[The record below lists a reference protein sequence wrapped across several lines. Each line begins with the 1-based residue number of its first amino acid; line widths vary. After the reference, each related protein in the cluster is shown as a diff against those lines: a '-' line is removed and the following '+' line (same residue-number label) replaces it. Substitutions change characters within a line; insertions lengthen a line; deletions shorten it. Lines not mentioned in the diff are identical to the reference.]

1 MEEYEKFCEKALT
14 RVQEASLSA
23 ESFLPAQ
30 AQSVSLIRFH
40 GVAVLSPLLTIE
52 KRKEIQQEKQ
62 KALDVQTR
70 KQANRKKA
78 LLTRVQEIL
87 ENVQVRKA
95 PNASDFDQ
103 WATETVSCSPEFRDL
118 NAPATVPNSLPSPTE
133 DCTPVKLEKITG
145 LLPLGNKDRHSPNEL
160 SLSRDSKGSGSPKR
174 GASPDSRQTVNGA
187 ALRLSTGSSQ
197 ETHISDSPLL
207 AKEKQDPSCLADI
220 TPDPYIMSLQN
231 LMKKS
236 KEYMEREQARRSLR
250 SSAKRSVSESHSDKE
265 NDAAKAS
272 DCVKEKAPPMPT
284 GRHCGS
290 TIPDKPSLNKSNV
303 LLQGASQASN
313 MGTSVLASFSKVD
326 LPVGTDSPAVPDVE
340 SAFKVFPTFITENK
354 GIKTLTGPYAKLPSP
369 EPSVSPPM
377 HRRRSRPSSACQI
390 LINNPV
396 NACELS
402 PKGKEEAVDR
412 VAPAAAEETTNESE
426 IVPKSPTDLTGVC
439 SSKVS
444 ASKILLGTTRDTVVG
459 KPSQVYQAL
468 GNQLDNKVTVEHA
481 AMEGPII
488 GDEREIQKVDN
499 TCMAVPKL
507 HELHTTSQCV
517 ASQAVEDV
525 CGLKSASMLA
535 KNSCNLQMELNKSY
549 DVKNPSP
556 LLMQNQ
562 NSRQQMDTPP
572 VPCGNEQFL
581 NNSFEKVKRRLDLD
595 IDSLQKEN
603 CPYIV
608 TAGVAEQERDHLPER
623 RYPKGSVCMN
633 RNKMLETS
641 PKEGQEVL
649 KMKMLA
655 FEEMRKRLEEQHA
668 QQLSLLI
675 AEQEREQERL
685 QREIE
690 EQEKMLTE
698 KAVTA
703 DVSDLNSMLEL
714 EWRKRSG
721 SALLETVLSQVDLL
735 QASDNSGFTNS
746 ALQQSFGSASE
757 GPFYLWGSLTSGVTK
772 LSITRPFGRA
782 QAKWSQVFS
791 PEIQAKFNKIT
802 AVAKGFLT
810 RKLMQTD
817 KLKQLR
823 QTVKDTMEFIRS
835 FQSEAPLKRGVVSAQ
850 DASLQERVLAQ
861 LRAALYGIHDIFF
874 VMDAAERMS
883 ILHHDREAR
892 KEKLLRQM
900 DKMKSPRVA
909 LSAATQKSLDRK
921 KFMKVAEMGMP
932 NKKFLLKQNPSETR
946 VLQPSQ
952 GQNAPVH
959 RLLSRQ
965 GTPKTSVKGVVQNRQ
980 KPSQSRV
987 PNRAPV
993 SGAYAGK
1000 IQRKRPNVATI

>member
-1 MEEYEKFCEKALT
+1 MEEYEEFCEKALA
-14 RVQEASLSA
+14 RAQAASLST

-30 AQSVSLIRFH
+30 ADSVSLIRFH
-40 GVAVLSPLLTIE
+40 GLAVLSPLLTIE

-103 WATETVSCSPEFRDL
+103 WATETIYSNSEVKSL
-118 NAPATVPNSLPSPTE
+118 NAPATIPNSLPSPPE
-133 DCTPVKLEKITG
+133 HCTSVKLEKVTG
-145 LLPLGNKDRHSPNEL
+145 LLPVGNKDQHNANGM
-160 SLSRDSKGSGSPKR
+160 SLPSDSEGSDSLKR
-174 GASPDSRQTVNGA
+174 CDSPDSRQAENGA
-187 ALRLSTGSSQ
+187 APRLSAASSQ
-197 ETHISDSPLL
+197 ETLISDGPLS
-207 AKEKQDPSCLADI
+207 AKEEQDPSRLPEV

-236 KEYMEREQARRSLR
+236 KEFVEREQSRRSLR
-250 SSAKRSVSESHSDKE
+250 SGAKRSASESHSDKE
-265 NDAAKAS
+265 NDAAKAG
-272 DCVKEKAPPMPT
+272 DCVKEKTPPLPT

-326 LPVGTDSPAVPDVE
+326 LPVGNDSPTLPDAE
-340 SAFKVFPTFITENK
+340 AAFKVIPTFITENK
-354 GIKTLTGPYAKLPSP
+354 VIKSLTGPYAKLPSP
-369 EPSVSPPM
+369 EPSVSPTM
-377 HRRRSRPSSACQI
+377 HRRHSRPSSACQI

-402 PKGKEEAVDR
+402 PKGKEEAMHR
-412 VAPAAAEETTNESE
+412 VTPAAGETTKESE
-426 IVPKSPTDLTGVC
+426 IVPKSPADFTG
-439 SSKVS
+439 KVS
-444 ASKILLGTTRDTVVG
+444 ASKSMLETTKEMVMG
-459 KPSQVYQAL
+459 KPTQGHQAL
-468 GNQLDNKVTVEHA
+468 GNQVDNKVTVEHA
-481 AMEGPII
+481 AMEGALTP
-488 GDEREIQKVDN
+488 DEREVRKVDS

-517 ASQAVEDV
+517 ASQAMEDV
-525 CGLKSASMLA
+525 CGLKSANMLA

-556 LLMQNQ
+556 LLMQTQ
-562 NSRQQMDTPP
+562 MSRHQMDTPL

-581 NNSFEKVKRRLDLD
+581 DNSFEKVKRRLDLD

-603 CPYIV
+603 CPYII
-608 TAGVAEQERDHLPER
+608 TTGVAEQEREHLRER
-623 RYPKGSVCMN
+623 RYSKGSGYI
-633 RNKMLETS
+633 NKNKILETS
-641 PKEGQEVL
+641 PKGQEIL
-649 KMKMLA
+649 KSRMLA

-690 EQEKMLTE
+690 EQEKMLKE
-698 KAVTA
+698 KAVAA
-703 DVSDLNSMLEL
+703 DVSDLSSALEL

-721 SALLETVLSQVDLL
+721 SALLETMLSQVDSL
-735 QASDNSGFTNS
+735 QTSDNSGFTNS
-746 ALQQSFGSASE
+746 ALQYSFGSASE
-757 GPFYLWGSLTSGVTK
+757 APFYLWGSLASGVTK
-772 LSITRPFGRA
+772 LSVTRPFGRA

-883 ILHHDREAR
+883 ILYHDREAR

-900 DKMKSPRVA
+900 GKMRSPRVA

-932 NKKFLLKQNPSETR
+932 NKKFLLKQSPSETR
-946 VLQPSQ
+946 VLQPNQ

-1000 IQRKRPNVATI
+1000 IQRKQPNVATI

>member
-1 MEEYEKFCEKALT
+1 MEEYEEFCEKALA
-14 RVQEASLSA
+14 RAQEASLSTD
-23 ESFLPAQ
+23 SFLPAQ
-30 AQSVSLIRFH
+30 AESVSLIRFH

-52 KRKEIQQEKQ
+52 KRKTIQEEKQ
-62 KALDVQTR
+62 KALDVQSR

-103 WATETVSCSPEFRDL
+103 WATETIYSNPEVTDL
-118 NAPATVPNSLPSPTE
+118 NVPVTVPNSLPSPTE
-133 DCTPVKLEKITG
+133 HCTSVKLEKITG
-145 LLPLGNKDRHSPNEL
+145 LLPVNNEDQQTPKRVGL
-160 SLSRDSKGSGSPKR
+160 PGDLEVSGSLR
-174 GASPDSRQTVNGA
+174 QCESPESRQAEDGA
-187 ALRLSTGSSQ
+187 ALRLSSASPQ
-197 ETHISDSPLL
+197 ETVISDGPLL
-207 AKEKQDPSCLADI
+207 GKEEQDSSCLAEV

-231 LMKKS
+231 LMKRS
-236 KEYMEREQARRSLR
+236 KEYVERELSSRSLR
-250 SSAKRSVSESHSDKE
+250 SSLKRSVNETHSDRE

-272 DCVKEKAPPMPT
+272 DCVKEKAPPMPI

-290 TIPDKPSLNKSNV
+290 AIPDKPSLNKSNV
-303 LLQGASQASN
+303 LLQGASQASS
-313 MGTSVLASFSKVD
+313 MGTAGLASFSKID
-326 LPVGTDSPAVPDVE
+326 LPAGAAPPTAPDAGSDFTVI
-340 SAFKVFPTFITENK
+340 PTFVTENK
-354 GIKTLTGPYAKLPSP
+354 VKSLKGPYAKLPSP
-369 EPSVSPPM
+369 EPSMSPTM
-377 HRRRSRPSSACQI
+377 HRRHSRSSSACQI

-412 VAPAAAEETTNESE
+412 TAPAAAETTNESE
-426 IVPKSPTDLTGVC
+426 TVPKSPTDLTGVC
-439 SSKVS
+439 SSNVS
-444 ASKILLGTTRDTVVG
+444 ATKITSDSAREMVVG
-459 KPSQVYQAL
+459 KPSPVHQAL
-468 GNQLDNKVTVEHA
+468 GTYLGNNVTVERS
-481 AMEGPII
+481 AMEGPFIPDDR
-488 GDEREIQKVDN
+488 GAQKVDG

-507 HELHTTSQCV
+507 HELQPSGQCV
-517 ASQAVEDV
+517 SSQTLEDV
-525 CGLKSASMLA
+525 CELKSASMLA
-535 KNSCNLQMELNKSY
+535 KNCSLPMGLNKSY
-549 DVKNPSP
+549 DVKHPSP
-556 LLMQNQ
+556 LLTQTQ
-562 NSRQQMDTPP
+562 SSGQQTDTPP
-572 VPCGNEQFL
+572 VFRGSEQFVD
-581 NNSFEKVKRRLDLD
+581 NSFERVKRRLDLD
-595 IDSLQKEN
+595 VDSLQKEN
-603 CPYIV
+603 CPYII
-608 TAGVAEQERDHLPER
+608 TAGAAEQERDRLPER
-623 RYPKGSVCMN
+623 RYPKGSVHIN
-633 RNKMLETS
+633 KNKMLETS
-641 PKEGQEVL
+641 PKEGQELL
-649 KMKMLA
+649 KSKMLA

-675 AEQEREQERL
+675 AEQEREQEQL
-685 QREIE
+685 QKEIE
-690 EQEKMLTE
+690 EQEKMLKE
-698 KAVTA
+698 KAVTT
-703 DVSDLNSMLEL
+703 DVSDLNSALEL
-714 EWRKRSG
+714 EWRKRTD
-721 SALLETVLSQVDLL
+721 SALLETMLSQVDSL
-735 QASDNSGFTNS
+735 QTSNNSGFITS
-746 ALQQSFGSASE
+746 ALQYSFGSAGE
-757 GPFYLWGSLTSGVTK
+757 APFYLWGSLTSGVTRV
-772 LSITRPFGRA
+772 SGARPCGRA
-782 QAKWSQVFS
+782 QAKWSQVFN

-909 LSAATQKSLDRK
+909 LSVATQKSLDRK

-946 VLQPSQ
+946 VLQPNQ

-965 GTPKTSVKGVVQNRQ
+965 GSICRKNPKKAAKCCDNLRRQ
-980 KPSQSRV
+980 HSL
-987 PNRAPV
+987 
-993 SGAYAGK
+993 G
-1000 IQRKRPNVATI
+1000 

>member
-1 MEEYEKFCEKALT
+1 MEEYEEFCKKALA
-14 RVQEASLSA
+14 RVQAASLST

-30 AQSVSLIRFH
+30 ADSVSLIRFH
-40 GVAVLSPLLTIE
+40 GLAVLSPLLTIE

-103 WATETVSCSPEFRDL
+103 WATETIYSNSEVKSS
-118 NAPATVPNSLPSPTE
+118 NAPATVPNSLPSPPE
-133 DCTPVKLEKITG
+133 HCTSVKLEKITG
-145 LLPLGNKDRHSPNEL
+145 LLPVGNKDQHNADGM
-160 SLSRDSKGSGSPKR
+160 SLPRDSEGSDSLKQCD
-174 GASPDSRQTVNGA
+174 SPDSRQAENRA
-187 ALRLSTGSSQ
+187 APRLSAASSQ
-197 ETHISDSPLL
+197 ETLISDGSLL
-207 AKEKQDPSCLADI
+207 AKEEQDPSRLAEV

-236 KEYMEREQARRSLR
+236 KEFVEREQSRRSLR
-250 SSAKRSVSESHSDKE
+250 SGAKRSASESLSDKE
-265 NDAAKAS
+265 NDAAKAG
-272 DCVKEKAPPMPT
+272 DCVKEKTPPLPT

-313 MGTSVLASFSKVD
+313 TGTSVLASFSKVD
-326 LPVGTDSPAVPDVE
+326 LPVGNDSPTLPEAE
-340 SAFKVFPTFITENK
+340 AAFKVVPTFITENK
-354 GIKTLTGPYAKLPSP
+354 VIKSLTGPYAKLPSP
-369 EPSVSPPM
+369 EPSVSPTM
-377 HRRRSRPSSACQI
+377 HRRRSRPLSACQI

-402 PKGKEEAVDR
+402 PKGKEEAVHR
-412 VAPAAAEETTNESE
+412 VTPAAGETTSESE
-426 IVPKSPTDLTGVC
+426 IVPKSPADLTGVC
-439 SSKVS
+439 SGKVS
-444 ASKILLGTTRDTVVG
+444 ASKSMLETTREMVMG
-459 KPSQVYQAL
+459 KPSQGHEAI
-468 GNQLDNKVTVEHA
+468 GNQVDNKVTVEHA
-481 AMEGPII
+481 AVEGPLTP
-488 GDEREIQKVDN
+488 DEREVRKADS

-507 HELHTTSQCV
+507 HELHTISQCV
-517 ASQAVEDV
+517 ASQAMEDV
-525 CGLKSASMLA
+525 CGLKSDNMLA

-556 LLMQNQ
+556 LLMQTQ
-562 NSRQQMDTPP
+562 ISRRQMDTPL

-581 NNSFEKVKRRLDLD
+581 DNSLEKVKRRLDLD

-603 CPYIV
+603 CPYSI
-608 TAGVAEQERDHLPER
+608 TAGVAEQEREHLPER
-623 RYPKGSVCMN
+623 RYSKGSGYI
-633 RNKMLETS
+633 NKNKILETS
-641 PKEGQEVL
+641 PKGQEIL
-649 KMKMLA
+649 KSRMLA

-690 EQEKMLTE
+690 EQEKMLKE
-698 KAVTA
+698 KAVLA
-703 DVSDLNSMLEL
+703 DVSDLSSALEL

-721 SALLETVLSQVDLL
+721 SALLETMLSQVDSL
-735 QASDNSGFTNS
+735 QTSDNSGFTNS
-746 ALQQSFGSASE
+746 ALQYSFGSASE
-757 GPFYLWGSLTSGVTK
+757 APFYLWGSLASGVTK
-772 LSITRPFGRA
+772 LSVTRPFGRA

-892 KEKLLRQM
+892 KERLLRQM
-900 DKMKSPRVA
+900 GKMRSPRVA

-932 NKKFLLKQNPSETR
+932 NKKFLLKQSPSETR
-946 VLQPSQ
+946 VLQPNQ

>member
-1 MEEYEKFCEKALT
+1 MEEYEEFCEKALA
-14 RVQEASLSA
+14 RVQAASLST

-30 AQSVSLIRFH
+30 ADSVSLIRFH
-40 GVAVLSPLLTIE
+40 GLAVLSPLLTIE

-103 WATETVSCSPEFRDL
+103 WATETIYSNSEVKSL
-118 NAPATVPNSLPSPTE
+118 NAPATVPNSLPSPPE
-133 DCTPVKLEKITG
+133 HCTSVKLEKITG
-145 LLPLGNKDRHSPNEL
+145 LLPVGNKDQHNADGM
-160 SLSRDSKGSGSPKR
+160 SLPRDSEGSDSLKR
-174 GASPDSRQTVNGA
+174 CDSPDSRQAENGA
-187 ALRLSTGSSQ
+187 APRLSAASSQ
-197 ETHISDSPLL
+197 ETLISDGSLL
-207 AKEKQDPSCLADI
+207 AKEEQDPSRLAEV

-236 KEYMEREQARRSLR
+236 KEFVEREQSRRSLR
-250 SSAKRSVSESHSDKE
+250 SGAKRSASESHSDKE
-265 NDAAKAS
+265 NDAAEAG
-272 DCVKEKAPPMPT
+272 DCVKEKTPPLPT

-326 LPVGTDSPAVPDVE
+326 LPVGNDSPTLPEAE
-340 SAFKVFPTFITENK
+340 AAFKVVPTFITENK
-354 GIKTLTGPYAKLPSP
+354 VIKSLTGPYAKLPSP
-369 EPSVSPPM
+369 EPSVSPTM

-402 PKGKEEAVDR
+402 PKGKEEAVHR
-412 VAPAAAEETTNESE
+412 VTPAAGETTNESE
-426 IVPKSPTDLTGVC
+426 IVPKSPADFTGVC
-439 SSKVS
+439 SGKVS
-444 ASKILLGTTRDTVVG
+444 ASKSMLETTREMVMG
-459 KPSQVYQAL
+459 KPRQGHQAL
-468 GNQLDNKVTVEHA
+468 GNQVDNKVTVEHA
-481 AMEGPII
+481 AVEGLLTP
-488 GDEREIQKVDN
+488 DEREVRKADS

-517 ASQAVEDV
+517 ASQAMEDV
-525 CGLKSASMLA
+525 CGLKSDNMLA

-556 LLMQNQ
+556 LLMQTQ
-562 NSRQQMDTPP
+562 ISRRQMDTPS

-581 NNSFEKVKRRLDLD
+581 DNSLEKVKRRLDLD

-603 CPYIV
+603 CPYII
-608 TAGVAEQERDHLPER
+608 TAGVAEQEREHLPER
-623 RYPKGSVCMN
+623 RYSKGSGYI
-633 RNKMLETS
+633 NKNKILETS
-641 PKEGQEVL
+641 PKEGQEIL
-649 KMKMLA
+649 KSRLLA

-690 EQEKMLTE
+690 EQEKMLKE
-698 KAVTA
+698 KAVAA
-703 DVSDLNSMLEL
+703 DASDLSSALEL

-721 SALLETVLSQVDLL
+721 SALLETMLSQVDSL
-735 QASDNSGFTNS
+735 QTSDNSGFTNS
-746 ALQQSFGSASE
+746 ALQYSFGSASE
-757 GPFYLWGSLTSGVTK
+757 APFYLWGSLASGVTK
-772 LSITRPFGRA
+772 LSVTRPFGRA

-900 DKMKSPRVA
+900 GKMRSPRVA

-932 NKKFLLKQNPSETR
+932 NKKFLLKQSPSETR
-946 VLQPSQ
+946 VLQPNQ

-965 GTPKTSVKGVVQNRQ
+965 GSICRKNPKKAAKCCDNLRRQ
-980 KPSQSRV
+980 HSL
-987 PNRAPV
+987 
-993 SGAYAGK
+993 G
-1000 IQRKRPNVATI
+1000 

>member
-1 MEEYEKFCEKALT
+1 MEEYEKFCEKALA
-14 RVQEASLSA
+14 RAQEASLSTD
-23 ESFLPAQ
+23 SFLTAQ
-30 AQSVSLIRFH
+30 SESVSLIRFH

-52 KRKEIQQEKQ
+52 KRKKIQEEKQ

-103 WATETVSCSPEFRDL
+103 WATEAIYSNPEVSDL
-118 NAPATVPNSLPSPTE
+118 DVPVTVPNSLPSPTE
-133 DCTPVKLEKITG
+133 HCSSEKLEKITG
-145 LLPLGNKDRHSPNEL
+145 LLPVKNVDQQSPQKMGLPGDSEGSA
-160 SLSRDSKGSGSPKR
+160 SLEQQESPESKQ
-174 GASPDSRQTVNGA
+174 AENGA
-187 ALRLSTGSSQ
+187 ALRLSSASSQ
-197 ETHISDSPLL
+197 ETVISDGPLL
-207 AKEKQDPSCLADI
+207 VKEEQDPSCLAEV

-231 LMKKS
+231 LMKRS
-236 KEYMEREQARRSLR
+236 KECVEREQSSRSLR
-250 SSAKRSVSESHSDKE
+250 SSLRRSVNETHSDKE
-265 NDAAKAS
+265 NDAAEGS
-272 DCVKEKAPPMPT
+272 SCVQEKAPPMSI

-290 TIPDKPSLNKSNV
+290 AIPDKPSLNKTNV
-303 LLQGASQASN
+303 LLQGASQANS
-313 MGTSVLASFSKVD
+313 MGTSVLASFSKTD
-326 LPVGTDSPAVPDVE
+326 LPAGPAPPTVPDAQ
-340 SAFKVFPTFITENK
+340 SDFKVIPTFVTEHK
-354 GIKTLTGPYAKLPSP
+354 VKSLTGQYAKLPSP
-369 EPSVSPPM
+369 EPSMSPTM
-377 HRRRSRPSSACQI
+377 HRRHARSSSACQI

-402 PKGKEEAVDR
+402 PKGKGEAVDR
-412 VAPAAAEETTNESE
+412 ISPAAAETTNESE

-439 SSKVS
+439 SSNVS
-444 ASKILLGTTRDTVVG
+444 STKIMSDTAREMVVG
-459 KPSQVYQAL
+459 KPSQVHPALRNQL
-468 GNQLDNKVTVEHA
+468 GNNVTVEQF
-481 AMEGPII
+481 AMEGPFIA
-488 GDEREIQKVDN
+488 DDREAQKVDS
-499 TCMAVPKL
+499 TCMPVPKL
-507 HELHTTSQCV
+507 HGLRPSSQCV
-517 ASQAVEDV
+517 SSQSLEDV
-525 CGLKSASMLA
+525 CGLKSASMLT
-535 KNSCNLQMELNKSY
+535 KHSCNLQMELNKSY
-549 DVKNPSP
+549 DVKHPSP
-556 LLMQNQ
+556 LLMQTQ

-572 VPCGNEQFL
+572 VLCGNEQFID
-581 NNSFEKVKRRLDLD
+581 NSFEKVKRRLDLD
-595 IDSLQKEN
+595 VDSLQKEN
-603 CPYIV
+603 CPYIL
-608 TAGVAEQERDHLPER
+608 TAGVAEQERERLPER
-623 RYPKGSVCMN
+623 RYPKGSLYSNKN
-633 RNKMLETS
+633 RMLETS
-641 PKEGQEVL
+641 PKGQELL
-649 KMKMLA
+649 KSKMLA

-675 AEQEREQERL
+675 AEQEREQEQL
-685 QREIE
+685 QKEIE
-690 EQEKMLTE
+690 EQEKMLKE
-698 KAVTA
+698 KAVTT
-703 DVSDLNSMLEL
+703 DISDLNSALEL
-714 EWRKRSG
+714 EWRKRSD
-721 SALLETVLSQVDLL
+721 SALLETMLSHVDSL
-735 QASDNSGFTNS
+735 QTSNNSGFISS
-746 ALQQSFGSASE
+746 ALQYSFGSASE
-757 GPFYLWGSLTSGVTK
+757 APFYLWGSLTSGVTK
-772 LSITRPFGRA
+772 LSVTRPFGRA

-791 PEIQAKFNKIT
+791 PEIQTKFNKIT

-909 LSAATQKSLDRK
+909 LSVATQKSLDRK

-932 NKKFLLKQNPSETR
+932 NKKFLLKQSPSETR
-946 VLQPSQ
+946 VLQPNQ

-965 GTPKTSVKGVVQNRQ
+965 GTPKTAVKGVVQNRQ
-980 KPSQSRV
+980 KSSQSRV

>member
-1 MEEYEKFCEKALT
+1 MEEYEKFCEKALA
-14 RVQEASLSA
+14 RAQEASLSTD
-23 ESFLPAQ
+23 SFLPAQ
-30 AQSVSLIRFH
+30 AESVSLIRFH

-52 KRKEIQQEKQ
+52 KREKIQQEKQ

-103 WATETVSCSPEFRDL
+103 WATETIASNSEVTGLSVPV
-118 NAPATVPNSLPSPTE
+118 TVPSDLLSPTE
-133 DCTPVKLEKITG
+133 HCTSGKLGKTTG
-145 LLPLGNKDRHSPNEL
+145 LLPVNNEDQQSPERMGLPKDSEVFGSLKQCESPG
-160 SLSRDSKGSGSPKR
+160 SRR
-174 GASPDSRQTVNGA
+174 AENGA
-187 ALRLSTGSSQ
+187 APRLSSASSQ
-197 ETHISDSPLL
+197 ETVISDDPLL
-207 AKEKQDPSCLADI
+207 AKEEQEPSCLAEV
-220 TPDPYIMSLQN
+220 TPDPYIISLQN
-231 LMKKS
+231 LMKRS
-236 KEYMEREQARRSLR
+236 KEYVEREQSSWSLR
-250 SSAKRSVSESHSDKE
+250 SSLKKSVHETHSDKE

-272 DCVKEKAPPMPT
+272 DCVKEKAPPMPV

-290 TIPDKPSLNKSNV
+290 AIPDKPSLNKSNV
-303 LLQGASQASN
+303 LLQGASQASSL
-313 MGTSVLASFSKVD
+313 GTSVLASFLKTD
-326 LPVGTDSPAVPDVE
+326 LPVGTGPPTVPDAE
-340 SAFKVFPTFITENK
+340 SDFKVIPTFVTENK
-354 GIKTLTGPYAKLPSP
+354 VKSLIGPYAKLPSP
-369 EPSVSPPM
+369 EPSMSPTM
-377 HRRRSRPSSACQI
+377 HRRHSRSSSACQI

-412 VAPAAAEETTNESE
+412 IAPAAAETNESE
-426 IVPKSPTDLTGVC
+426 IVPKPPTDLTGVG

-444 ASKILLGTTRDTVVG
+444 ATKVMSDTIREMVMG
-459 KPSQVYQAL
+459 KPSQVHQAL
-468 GNQLDNKVTVEHA
+468 GNQLGNNVTVEQF
-481 AMEGPII
+481 AMEGPFIPD
-488 GDEREIQKVDN
+488 GRGMQKVDG
-499 TCMAVPKL
+499 TCIAVPKL
-507 HELHTTSQCV
+507 HELQPTSQCV
-517 ASQAVEDV
+517 SSQTLEDA
-525 CGLKSASMLA
+525 CGLKAASVLA
-535 KNSCNLQMELNKSY
+535 KNSCNVQMELNKSY
-549 DVKNPSP
+549 DVKRPSP
-556 LLMQNQ
+556 LLMQTQ

-572 VPCGNEQFL
+572 VPRGNEQFVD
-581 NNSFEKVKRRLDLD
+581 NSFEKVKRRLDLD
-595 IDSLQKEN
+595 VDSLQKEN
-603 CPYIV
+603 CPHIL
-608 TAGVAEQERDHLPER
+608 TAGSAEQERERPPER
-623 RYPKGSVCMN
+623 RYPKGSVYGN
-633 RNKMLETS
+633 KNKMLETS
-641 PKEGQEVL
+641 PKEGQELL
-649 KMKMLA
+649 KSKMLA
-655 FEEMRKRLEEQHA
+655 FEEMRKRLEEQHV

-675 AEQEREQERL
+675 AEQEREQEQL
-685 QREIE
+685 QKEIE
-690 EQEKMLTE
+690 EQEKMLKE
-698 KAVTA
+698 KAVTT
-703 DVSDLNSMLEL
+703 DVSGLNSALEL
-714 EWRKRSG
+714 EWRKRSDP
-721 SALLETVLSQVDLL
+721 AFLETMLSQVDSL
-735 QASDNSGFTNS
+735 QTSNNSGFLSS
-746 ALQQSFGSASE
+746 ALQYSFGSASE
-757 GPFYLWGSLTSGVTK
+757 VPLYLWGSLTSGVTK
-772 LSITRPFGRA
+772 LSVTRPFGRA
-782 QAKWSQVFS
+782 QPKWSQVFS

-900 DKMKSPRVA
+900 DKMRSPRVA
-909 LSAATQKSLDRK
+909 LSVATQKSLDRK
-921 KFMKVAEMGMP
+921 KFMKVAEMGMA

-946 VLQPSQ
+946 VLQPNQ

-1000 IQRKRPNVATI
+1000 TQRKRPNVATI

>member
-1 MEEYEKFCEKALT
+1 MEEYEEFCEKALA
-14 RVQEASLSA
+14 RVQAASLST

-30 AQSVSLIRFH
+30 ADSVSLIRFH
-40 GVAVLSPLLTIE
+40 GLAVLSPLLTIE

-62 KALDVQTR
+62 KALNVQTR

-103 WATETVSCSPEFRDL
+103 WATETIHSNSEVKSS
-118 NAPATVPNSLPSPTE
+118 NAPATVPNSLPSPPE
-133 DCTPVKLEKITG
+133 HCTSVKLEKITG
-145 LLPLGNKDRHSPNEL
+145 LLPVGNKDQHSADGM
-160 SLSRDSKGSGSPKR
+160 SLPRDSEGSDSLKQCD
-174 GASPDSRQTVNGA
+174 SPDSRQAENGA
-187 ALRLSTGSSQ
+187 APRLSAASSQ
-197 ETHISDSPLL
+197 ETLISDGSLL
-207 AKEKQDPSCLADI
+207 AKEEQDPSRLAEV

-231 LMKKS
+231 LMTKS
-236 KEYMEREQARRSLR
+236 KEFVEREQSRRSLR
-250 SSAKRSVSESHSDKE
+250 SDARSASESHSDKE
-265 NDAAKAS
+265 NDAAKAG
-272 DCVKEKAPPMPT
+272 DCGKEKTPPLPT

-326 LPVGTDSPAVPDVE
+326 LPVGNDSPTLPEAE
-340 SAFKVFPTFITENK
+340 AAFKVVPTFITENK
-354 GIKTLTGPYAKLPSP
+354 VIKSLTGPYAKLPSP
-369 EPSVSPPM
+369 EPSVSPTM

-402 PKGKEEAVDR
+402 PKGKEEAVHR
-412 VAPAAAEETTNESE
+412 VTPAAGETTNESE
-426 IVPKSPTDLTGVC
+426 IVPKSPADFTGVC
-439 SSKVS
+439 SGKVS
-444 ASKILLGTTRDTVVG
+444 ASKSMLETTREMVMG
-459 KPSQVYQAL
+459 KPSQGHQAL
-468 GNQLDNKVTVEHA
+468 GNQVDNKVTVEHA
-481 AMEGPII
+481 AVEGPLTP
-488 GDEREIQKVDN
+488 DEREVRKADS

-517 ASQAVEDV
+517 ASQAMEDV
-525 CGLKSASMLA
+525 CGLKSDNMLA

-556 LLMQNQ
+556 LLMRTQI
-562 NSRQQMDTPP
+562 SRRQMDTPS

-581 NNSFEKVKRRLDLD
+581 DNSLEKVKRRLDLD

-603 CPYIV
+603 CPYII
-608 TAGVAEQERDHLPER
+608 TAGVAEQEREHLPER
-623 RYPKGSVCMN
+623 RYSKGSGYI
-633 RNKMLETS
+633 NKNKILETS
-641 PKEGQEVL
+641 PKEGQEIL
-649 KMKMLA
+649 KSRLLA

-690 EQEKMLTE
+690 EQEKMLKE
-698 KAVTA
+698 KAVAA
-703 DVSDLNSMLEL
+703 DVSDLSSALEL

-721 SALLETVLSQVDLL
+721 SALLETMLSQVDSL
-735 QASDNSGFTNS
+735 QISDNSGFTNS
-746 ALQQSFGSASE
+746 ALQYSFGSASE
-757 GPFYLWGSLTSGVTK
+757 APFYLWGSLASGVTK
-772 LSITRPFGRA
+772 LSVTRPFGRA

-900 DKMKSPRVA
+900 GKMRSPRVA

-932 NKKFLLKQNPSETR
+932 NKKFLLKQSPSETR
-946 VLQPSQ
+946 VLQPNQ

>member
-1 MEEYEKFCEKALT
+1 MEEYEEFCKKALA
-14 RVQEASLSA
+14 RVQAASLST

-30 AQSVSLIRFH
+30 ADSVSLIRFH
-40 GVAVLSPLLTIE
+40 GLAVLSPLLTIE

-103 WATETVSCSPEFRDL
+103 WATETIYSNSEVKSS
-118 NAPATVPNSLPSPTE
+118 NAPATVPNSLPSPPE
-133 DCTPVKLEKITG
+133 HCTSVKLEKITG
-145 LLPLGNKDRHSPNEL
+145 LLPVGNKDQHNADGM
-160 SLSRDSKGSGSPKR
+160 SLPRDSEGSDSLKQCD
-174 GASPDSRQTVNGA
+174 SPDSRQAENRA
-187 ALRLSTGSSQ
+187 APRLSAASSQ
-197 ETHISDSPLL
+197 ETLISDGSLL
-207 AKEKQDPSCLADI
+207 AKEEQDPSRLAEV

-236 KEYMEREQARRSLR
+236 KEFVEREQSRRSLR
-250 SSAKRSVSESHSDKE
+250 SGAKRSASESLSDKE
-265 NDAAKAS
+265 NDAAKAG
-272 DCVKEKAPPMPT
+272 DCVKEKTPPLPT

-313 MGTSVLASFSKVD
+313 TGTSVLASFSKVD
-326 LPVGTDSPAVPDVE
+326 LPVGNDSPTLPEAE
-340 SAFKVFPTFITENK
+340 AAFKVVPTFITENK
-354 GIKTLTGPYAKLPSP
+354 VIKSLTGPYAKLPSP
-369 EPSVSPPM
+369 EPSVSPTM
-377 HRRRSRPSSACQI
+377 HRRRSRPLSACQI

-402 PKGKEEAVDR
+402 PKGKEEAVHR
-412 VAPAAAEETTNESE
+412 VTPAAGETTSESE
-426 IVPKSPTDLTGVC
+426 IVPKSPADLTGVC
-439 SSKVS
+439 SGKVS
-444 ASKILLGTTRDTVVG
+444 ASKSMLETTREMVMG
-459 KPSQVYQAL
+459 KPSQGHEAI
-468 GNQLDNKVTVEHA
+468 GNQVDNKVTVEHA
-481 AMEGPII
+481 AVEGPLTP
-488 GDEREIQKVDN
+488 DEREVRKADS

-507 HELHTTSQCV
+507 HELHTISQCV
-517 ASQAVEDV
+517 ASQAMEDV
-525 CGLKSASMLA
+525 CGLKSDNMLA

-556 LLMQNQ
+556 LLMQTQ
-562 NSRQQMDTPP
+562 ISRRQMDTPL

-581 NNSFEKVKRRLDLD
+581 DNSLEKVKRRLDLD

-603 CPYIV
+603 CPYSI
-608 TAGVAEQERDHLPER
+608 TAGVAEQEREHLPER
-623 RYPKGSVCMN
+623 RYSKGSGYI
-633 RNKMLETS
+633 NKNKILETS
-641 PKEGQEVL
+641 PKEGQEIL
-649 KMKMLA
+649 KSRMLA

-690 EQEKMLTE
+690 EQEKMLKE
-698 KAVTA
+698 KAVLA
-703 DVSDLNSMLEL
+703 DVSDLSSALEL

-721 SALLETVLSQVDLL
+721 SALLETMLSQVDSL
-735 QASDNSGFTNS
+735 QTSDNSGFTNS
-746 ALQQSFGSASE
+746 ALQYSFGSASE
-757 GPFYLWGSLTSGVTK
+757 APFYLWGSLASGVTK
-772 LSITRPFGRA
+772 LSVTRPFGRA

-892 KEKLLRQM
+892 KERLLRQM
-900 DKMKSPRVA
+900 GKMRSPRVA

-932 NKKFLLKQNPSETR
+932 NKKFLLKQSPSETR
-946 VLQPSQ
+946 VLQPNQ

>member
-1 MEEYEKFCEKALT
+1 MEEYEEFCEKALA
-14 RVQEASLSA
+14 RVQEASISE

-103 WATETVSCSPEFRDL
+103 WATETLYCNPEFRDL
-118 NAPATVPNSLPSPTE
+118 NAPATVPNNLLGPTE
-133 DCTPVKLEKITG
+133 HCTPVKLEKITG
-145 LLPLGNKDRHSPNEL
+145 LLPLGNKDQHSPNGL
-160 SLSRDSKGSGSPKR
+160 SLLRDSKGSGSPKR

-187 ALRLSTGSSQ
+187 APRLSAGSSQ
-197 ETHISDSPLL
+197 ETQISDSPLL
-207 AKEKQDPSCLADI
+207 AKEEQDPSCLADI

-236 KEYMEREQARRSLR
+236 KEYIEREQSRRSLR
-250 SSAKRSVSESHSDKE
+250 SSAKRSGSESHSDKE
-265 NDAAKAS
+265 NDAKAS
-272 DCVKEKAPPMPT
+272 DCVKEKAPPT

-313 MGTSVLASFSKVD
+313 MGTSVLATFSKVD
-326 LPVGTDSPAVPDVE
+326 LPVGTDSPAVPDAE

-354 GIKTLTGPYAKLPSP
+354 VIKTLTGPYAKLPSP
-369 EPSVSPPM
+369 EPSVSPTM

-412 VAPAAAEETTNESE
+412 VAPAVAETTNEFE
-426 IVPKSPTDLTGVC
+426 IVPKSPADLTGVC

-444 ASKILLGTTRDTVVG
+444 ASKVMLDTTKDMVVG
-459 KPSQVYQAL
+459 KPSQVHQAL

-481 AMEGPII
+481 AMEAPITP
-488 GDEREIQKVDN
+488 DEREIQKVDS

-507 HELHTTSQCV
+507 QELHATSQCV
-517 ASQAVEDV
+517 ASQAMEDV
-525 CGLKSASMLA
+525 CGLKSASMLV

-549 DVKNPSP
+549 DVKSPSP
-556 LLMQNQ
+556 LLMQTQ
-562 NSRQQMDTPP
+562 NSRQQMDTSP

-581 NNSFEKVKRRLDLD
+581 DNSFEKVKRRLDLD
-595 IDSLQKEN
+595 IDTLQKEN

-608 TAGVAEQERDHLPER
+608 TAGVAEQEHLPER

-641 PKEGQEVL
+641 PKEGQEV
-649 KMKMLA
+649 KSKMLA

-703 DVSDLNSMLEL
+703 DVSDLNSALEL

-746 ALQQSFGSASE
+746 ALQYSFGSASE
-757 GPFYLWGSLTSGVTK
+757 APFYLWGSLASGMTK
-772 LSITRPFGRA
+772 LSVTRPFGRT

-823 QTVKDTMEFIRS
+823 QTVK
-835 FQSEAPLKRGVVSAQ
+835 
-850 DASLQERVLAQ
+850 

-932 NKKFLLKQNPSETR
+932 NKKFLLKQNPSEKESF
-946 VLQPSQ
+946 SQ
-952 GQNAPVH
+952 TKDRMHLFIGYFVD
-959 RLLSRQ
+959 
-965 GTPKTSVKGVVQNRQ
+965 KGV
-980 KPSQSRV
+980 
-987 PNRAPV
+987 
-993 SGAYAGK
+993 YAGK

>member
-1 MEEYEKFCEKALT
+1 MEEYEEFCEKALA
-14 RVQEASLSA
+14 RAQEASLSTD
-23 ESFLPAQ
+23 SFLPAQ
-30 AQSVSLIRFH
+30 AESVSLIRFH

-52 KRKEIQQEKQ
+52 KRKTIQEEKQ
-62 KALDVQTR
+62 KALDVQSR

-103 WATETVSCSPEFRDL
+103 WATETIYSNPEVTDL
-118 NAPATVPNSLPSPTE
+118 NVPVTVPNSLPSPTKH
-133 DCTPVKLEKITG
+133 CTSVKLEKITG
-145 LLPLGNKDRHSPNEL
+145 LLPVNNEDQQTPKRVGL
-160 SLSRDSKGSGSPKR
+160 PGDSEVSGSLR
-174 GASPDSRQTVNGA
+174 QCESPESRQAEDGA
-187 ALRLSTGSSQ
+187 ALRLSSASPQ
-197 ETHISDSPLL
+197 ETVISDGPLL
-207 AKEKQDPSCLADI
+207 GKEEQDSSCLAEV

-231 LMKKS
+231 LMKRS
-236 KEYMEREQARRSLR
+236 KEYVERELSSRSLR
-250 SSAKRSVSESHSDKE
+250 SSLKRSVNETHSDRE
-265 NDAAKAS
+265 NDAAKAI
-272 DCVKEKAPPMPT
+272 DCVKEKAPPMPI

-290 TIPDKPSLNKSNV
+290 AIPDKPSLNKSNV
-303 LLQGASQASN
+303 LLQGASQASS
-313 MGTSVLASFSKVD
+313 MGTAGLASFSKID
-326 LPVGTDSPAVPDVE
+326 LPAGAAPPTAPDAGSDFTVI
-340 SAFKVFPTFITENK
+340 PTFVTENK
-354 GIKTLTGPYAKLPSP
+354 VKSLKGPYAKLPSP
-369 EPSVSPPM
+369 EPSMSPTM
-377 HRRRSRPSSACQI
+377 HRRHSRSSSACQI

-412 VAPAAAEETTNESE
+412 TTPAAAETTNESE
-426 IVPKSPTDLTGVC
+426 TVPKSPTDLTGVC
-439 SSKVS
+439 SSNVS
-444 ASKILLGTTRDTVVG
+444 ATKITSDSAREMVVG
-459 KPSQVYQAL
+459 KPSPVHQAL
-468 GNQLDNKVTVEHA
+468 GTYLGNNVTVERS
-481 AMEGPII
+481 AMEGPFIPDDR
-488 GDEREIQKVDN
+488 GAQKVDG

-507 HELHTTSQCV
+507 HELQPSGQCV
-517 ASQAVEDV
+517 SSQTLEDV
-525 CGLKSASMLA
+525 CELKSASMLA
-535 KNSCNLQMELNKSY
+535 KNCSLPMGLNKSY
-549 DVKNPSP
+549 DVKHPSP
-556 LLMQNQ
+556 LLTQTQ
-562 NSRQQMDTPP
+562 SSRQQMDTPP
-572 VPCGNEQFL
+572 VFRGSEQFVD
-581 NNSFEKVKRRLDLD
+581 NSFEKVKRRLDLD
-595 IDSLQKEN
+595 VDSLQKEN
-603 CPYIV
+603 CPYII
-608 TAGVAEQERDHLPER
+608 TAGVAEQERDRLPER
-623 RYPKGSVCMN
+623 RYPKGSVHIN
-633 RNKMLETS
+633 KNKMLETS
-641 PKEGQEVL
+641 PKEGQELL
-649 KMKMLA
+649 KSKMLA

-675 AEQEREQERL
+675 AEQEREQEQL
-685 QREIE
+685 QKEIE
-690 EQEKMLTE
+690 EQEKMLKE
-698 KAVTA
+698 KAVTT
-703 DVSDLNSMLEL
+703 DVSDLNSALEL
-714 EWRKRSG
+714 EWRKRTD
-721 SALLETVLSQVDLL
+721 SALLETMLSQVDSL
-735 QASDNSGFTNS
+735 QTSNNSGFITS
-746 ALQQSFGSASE
+746 ALQYSFGSAGE
-757 GPFYLWGSLTSGVTK
+757 APFYLWGSLTSGVTRV
-772 LSITRPFGRA
+772 SGARPCGRA
-782 QAKWSQVFS
+782 QAKWSQVFN

-909 LSAATQKSLDRK
+909 LSVATQKSLDRK

-946 VLQPSQ
+946 VLQPNQ

-965 GTPKTSVKGVVQNRQ
+965 GTPKTSVKGVVQSRQ

-1000 IQRKRPNVATI
+1000 TQRKRPNVATI